1 MALETVALSTYIAL
15 CRRLHIWRAKLSE
28 LMDYSNKQSGIL
40 NQLECVMVK
49 LEYWC
54 QYRTGRF
61 LKILS
66 GPPIILH
73 KRHHGLSDSLLM
85 AKGDTLRLLTD
96 VAFLVGA
103 GTSVYY
109 MLSILLNAQSEG
121 GRQISQ
127 ETSQRAADSLRR
139 LQREDPDRELVLDE
153 YENTLLASVVGPSE
167 ISVGFKDIGG
177 LSGIIDELRE
187 CVLYPLMEPALY
199 QSSSL
204 LQAPKGVLLYGPPG
218 CGKTMLAKALAAE
231 SGANFLNIKMS
242 TIMDKWYGES
252 NKLVAAIFSLAQK
265 LEPCIIFID
274 EIDSFMRERA
284 TSDHEATA
292 MVKAEFMT
300 WWDGLTTAGRVIV
313 LGATNR
319 PSDID
324 KAILRRLPKR
334 FAVPLPAA
342 TERRRI
348 LKLLLRDTKLDEK
361 DFDLEAVVVGTQGLS
376 GSDLKEV
383 CRDAAMRAMREF
395 FRTHYRNGKKLAG
408 APEHMEIRPLRTSD
422 FFTHGHAAPQL
433 PNGYV
438 PENIPEV
445 D

>member
-1 MALETVALSTYIAL
+1 
-15 CRRLHIWRAKLSE
+15 
-28 LMDYSNKQSGIL
+28 
-40 NQLECVMVK
+40 
-49 LEYWC
+49 
-54 QYRTGRF
+54 
-61 LKILS
+61 
-66 GPPIILH
+66 
-73 KRHHGLSDSLLM
+73 M

-96 VAFLVGA
+96 IAFLVGA

-109 MLSILLNAQSEG
+109 MLSILLSAHGEN

-127 ETSQRAADSLRR
+127 ETSQRAAASLRR

-153 YENTLLASVVGPSE
+153 YESILLASVVGPSE
-167 ISVGFKDIGG
+167 ITVGFKDIGG

-284 TSDHEATA
+284 SSDHEATA

-334 FAVPLPAA
+334 FAVPLPAS

-348 LKLLLRDTKLDEK
+348 LKLLLRDTKVDEK
-361 DFDLEAVVVGTQGLS
+361 DFDLEAVTTGTQGLS

-383 CRDAAMRAMREF
+383 CRDAAMRAMREY
-395 FRTHYRNGKKLAG
+395 FRTHYKNGKKLPG
-408 APEHMEIRPLRTSD
+408 SPDHMEIRPLKTSD
-422 FFTHGHAAPQL
+422 FFAGGYAAPQL
-433 PNGYV
+433 PNSHV
-438 PENIPEV
+438 PEHIPEV